1 MRCPACLSL
10 FKNLLRII
18 GAALLVI
25 GLQGCGALRLA
36 YNQSPLATYWYLDG
50 YLDFNSTQRPLVKAA
65 LDDIQQWHRQTQ
77 LPLYIETLE
86 GLQQQMPKD
95 MSAAQ
100 ACTLYAQV
108 QDRLVV
114 TFEGIAGRLQS
125 EGQREGSG
133 EGSDAGKG
141 AGMQVLTSLDN
152 TQLTLLKKKFARTNA
167 QYRKDYVDG
176 PTSRQR
182 EKRVEQVISRTES
195 LYGSLTN
202 QQQALLDARLQAS
215 GLDPETAYAERL
227 RRQQDVLQT
236 LRKMSQIQSASA
248 PADLAGYLMRVTT
261 SPSPSHRDYSQ
272 KTRLQGCQTFADL
285 HNSMSPEQRLAASRK
300 LQNYAS
306 DLRVLSRQR

>member
-1 MRCPACLSL
+1 LSL

-100 ACTLYAQV
+100 ACTLYTQV

-152 TQLTLLKKKFARTNA
+152 TQLAHLKKKFARTNA
-167 QYRKDYVDG
+167 QYRKDYMDG
-176 PTSRQR
+176 PTSKQR
-182 EKRVEQVISRTES
+182 EKQVEQVISRTES
-195 LYGSLTN
+195 LYGNLTN
-202 QQQALLDARLQAS
+202 QQEALLDARLQAS

-227 RRQQDVLQT
+227 RRQQDLLQT
-236 LRKMSQIQSASA
+236 LRKMSQIPSASA
-248 PADLAGYLMRVTT
+248 PADLAGYLVRVTT

-272 KTRLQGCQTFADL
+272 KTRLQGCQIFADL
-285 HNSMSPEQRLAASRK
+285 HNSMSSEQRLTASRK